1 MAEDACQRALI
12 RELIPACETYIH
24 ESAGWR
30 WTRLSRLIEHF
41 DDHDA
46 LEAEAGFRPRR
57 RQRRE
62 DTGRRRGGRRHFAT
76 TGVADEAYFRNKGFD
91 DHDPWA
97 SDEDD

>member
-1 MAEDACQRALI
+1 MRDLH
-12 RELIPACETYIH
+12 H

-46 LEAEAGFRPRR
+46 LEAEAGGFGHVVVSDAKT
-57 RQRRE
+57 QAE
-62 DTGRRRGGRRHFAT
+62 DEAGAAHFAT
-76 TGVADEAYFRNKGFD
+76 TGVADEAYFRNKGDGFED
-91 DHDPWA
+91 QDPWA